1 MTERARYWQ
10 RHLDRWGRSG
20 LSQAAYCRRHGLKAV
35 TFAWWKRKLGAAVA
49 SSQER
54 ERSDKRSSSRKRASS
69 RTGVNGRPDA
79 KFVEVAMISP
89 GMAAYEVVLSG
100 GLVIRVPEDFD
111 PDKVSQLLAA
121 VNTAC

>member
-1 MTERARYWQ
+1 
-10 RHLDRWGRSG
+10 
-20 LSQAAYCRRHGLKAV
+20 
-35 TFAWWKRKLGAAVA
+35 
-49 SSQER
+49 
-54 ERSDKRSSSRKRASS
+54 
-69 RTGVNGRPDA
+69 
-79 KFVEVAMISP
+79 MISP